1 MKIFRLAVFM
11 LLVNTLFGQV
21 VINEYSASNL
31 RQFADNFGK
40 YEDWIELYNKN
51 DKATD
56 ISGWYLSDRDTKPKK
71 WQIPAGTVIPAKGY
85 LVIWASGRDL
95 RDTVLHT
102 NFKFSQTKTKSI
114 VSVLCP
120 FANSPIK

>member
-1 MKIFRLAVFM
+1 MKICRLAVFM

-31 RQFADNFGK
+31 RQFTDNFGK

-71 WQIPAGTVIPAKGY
+71 WQIRYISLIQK
-85 LVIWASGRDL
+85 RL
-95 RDTVLHT
+95 RPSFFRWL
-102 NFKFSQTKTKSI
+102 I
-114 VSVLCP
+114 LM
-120 FANSPIK
+120 